1 MRHAILP
8 INVFYKMVQ
17 KYILFFLII
26 ISLFACA
33 KKSVE
38 LPEIPITGETEIQ
51 NHSQI
56 WVFLDYDQQKIN
68 AKVNKNNIITTT
80 HWIINMDKRIPMIE
94 IVPVLEMIK
103 AKRGKK
109 SIHSVEGMK
118 NYLSYSNI
126 KDKNISLY
134 NVDETHFLVLDTLAY
149 KDLIFH
155 FQSDYNII
163 IRNKNFSF
171 NNKSFPFEF
180 FNANL
185 LDTLQNK
192 PLHFFFDG
200 NINYQTYLEKRMM
213 LQAYLPKDLIIDKT
227 EYLIIN

>member
-1 MRHAILP
+1 MI
-8 INVFYKMVQ
+8 Q
-17 KYILFFLII
+17 KYTLFFLII
-26 ISLFACA
+26 IALFGCA

-38 LPEIPITGETEIQ
+38 LPEIPVAGETEIQ

-68 AKVNKNNIITTT
+68 AKVNKNNTITTT
-80 HWIINMDKRIPMIE
+80 HWIINMDKRIPMNE

-103 AKRGKK
+103 AKREKK
-109 SIHSVEGMK
+109 SIHSAEGMK
-118 NYLSYSNI
+118 NYLSYSNT
-126 KDKNISLY
+126 KDKKISLY

-149 KDLIFH
+149 KDLILH

-171 NNKSFPFEF
+171 NNKSIPFEL